1 MTAPYVMSDVTAPST
16 LGPPV
21 PHVGRL
27 SLTWAGLPRLGIAGP
42 RADKEAQAPVSGFAC
57 ASREV
62 EAHGE
67 RGICERAMVL
77 DCVHLDLMPAYAQ
90 VPLIA
95 PGCCHSADPMTENGP
110 ISSDCA
116 RWICTVATRPS
127 QAAHRVLTRALLQ
140 APDGKKATPWH
151 TKHEPQQHDMS
162 FNQKIK
168 PQFRLPCRRGD
179 AHAHGYACPRK
190 PSLVRCITSY
200 NV

>member
-1 MTAPYVMSDVTAPST
+1 VPESPSRSSASSSSKNPTISSLIAASRSTQATVTAPYVMSDVTAPST
-16 LGPPV
+16 SGPPI

-42 RADKEAQAPVSGFAC
+42 RADEEAQAPVSGFAC

-62 EAHGE
+62 EAYGE
-67 RGICERAMVL
+67 RGIYERAMVL

-116 RWICTVATRPS
+116 RWICTVAT
-127 QAAHRVLTRALLQ
+127 
-140 APDGKKATPWH
+140 
-151 TKHEPQQHDMS
+151 
-162 FNQKIK
+162 
-168 PQFRLPCRRGD
+168 
-179 AHAHGYACPRK
+179 
-190 PSLVRCITSY
+190 
-200 NV
+200 

>member
-1 MTAPYVMSDVTAPST
+1 MPESPSRSSASSSSKNPTISSLIAASRSTQATVTAPYVISDVTAPST
-16 LGPPV
+16 SGPPI

-42 RADKEAQAPVSGFAC
+42 RADEDAQAPVSGFAC

-62 EAHGE
+62 EAYGE
-67 RGICERAMVL
+67 RGIYERAMVL

-116 RWICTVATRPS
+116 RWICTVAT
-127 QAAHRVLTRALLQ
+127 
-140 APDGKKATPWH
+140 
-151 TKHEPQQHDMS
+151 
-162 FNQKIK
+162 
-168 PQFRLPCRRGD
+168 
-179 AHAHGYACPRK
+179 
-190 PSLVRCITSY
+190 
-200 NV
+200 